1 MQDRYSTTTVR
12 SYSSGTQ
19 GRALVNAGTNHFIID
34 GPGGEALGAGEAF
47 LSGVVGCAVN
57 LVERQARDAQM
68 PLRWTDVTIEG
79 TPRQP
84 GRPRPRESIGVQ
96 HHPHEV

>member
-34 GPGGEALGAGEAF
+34 GPGGEALGSRGS
-47 LSGVVGCAVN
+47 LPV
-57 LVERQARDAQM
+57 RRRR
-68 PLRWTDVTIEG
+68 LR
-79 TPRQP
+79 R
-84 GRPRPRESIGVQ
+84 
-96 HHPHEV
+96 